1 MKIGDKIAYYRTAL
15 GMSQEEL
22 ADTLGVSRQAVSK
35 WEVGQTEP
43 RLDKLPQ
50 LCELFR
56 ISTDDLIREDAEPR
70 VRGSI
75 PAIGTELKAGKY
87 FGTDGFRGEAN
98 GELTAEHAFRIG
110 RFLGWYFSSPVS
122 GCRDR
127 NYRPR
132 ITIGKDTRLS
142 SYMLEY
148 AIAAGITSSGADAYM
163 LHVTTTPS
171 VSYVTRQDN
180 FDCGVMI
187 SASHNAYTDNG
198 IKLINKYGEK
208 MDDATL
214 ALIEAYIDGDISAL
228 GLEEDDIPLAHRER
242 VGAIIDYS
250 AGRNRYIGYLI
261 SIAAHS
267 FRDVKIG
274 LDCANG
280 ASWRIAP
287 AVFEALG
294 AQIRVINGQPDGRN
308 INRGAG
314 STHVEELCRYVREN
328 HLDVGFAFD
337 GDADRCI
344 AVDENGRA
352 VDGDRI
358 MYILANRLKRH
369 GALEKNTVV
378 TTVMSNAG
386 LYRALREAGIDTVQT
401 TVGDRYVYEEMLRCG
416 YSLGGEQSGHIII
429 HKYAT
434 TGDGILT
441 AIMIMEEILER
452 KTTLGKLA
460 SAVTIYPQILKNIK
474 VTDKA
479 AVMNDEDILAAVK
492 DITERFGDTG
502 RVLLRKSGTEPLI
515 RVMAEGENHEMC
527 ESVVEDLLALIRERA
542 TRANK
547 AIYATA

>member
-1 MKIGDKIAYYRTAL
+1 MKIGEKIAYYRSSL

-43 RLDKLPQ
+43 RIDKIPQ

-56 ISTDDLIREDAEPR
+56 VSTDDLIREDAP
-70 VRGSI
+70 VRTRDAA
-75 PAIGTELKAGKY
+75 PAVAHELKSGKY

-98 GELTAEHAFRIG
+98 GELTAEHAFRVG
-110 RFLGWYFSSPVS
+110 RFLGWYYSDPIS

-127 NYRPR
+127 NYKPR
-132 ITIGKDTRLS
+132 IVIGKDTRLS

-148 AIAAGITSSGADAYM
+148 AIAAGLTSSGADAYM

-171 VSYVTRQDN
+171 VSYVTRQDI
-180 FDCGVMI
+180 FDCGIMI
-187 SASHNAYTDNG
+187 SASHNTYTDNG

-208 MDDATL
+208 MDDSTL
-214 ALIEAYIDGDISAL
+214 ALIEAYIDGNMEPL
-228 GLEEDDIPLAHRER
+228 GLEGDDIPLAHQER
-242 VGAIIDYS
+242 VGAIIDYA
-250 AGRNRYIGYLI
+250 AGRNRYVGYLI
-261 SIAAHS
+261 SVAAHS
-267 FRDVKIG
+267 FRDVKVG

-280 ASWRIAP
+280 ASWQIAP
-287 AVFEALG
+287 SVFEALG
-294 AQIRVINGQPDGRN
+294 AQIRVINGQPDGKN

-314 STHVEELCRYVREN
+314 STHVEQLCRYVKEN

-344 AVDENGRA
+344 AVDENGHA
-352 VDGDRI
+352 VDGDVI
-358 MYILANRLKRH
+358 MYILGCQLKRR
-369 GALEKNTVV
+369 GALENNTVV

-401 TVGDRYVYEEMLRCG
+401 TVGDRYVYEEMLRHG

-441 AIMIMEEILER
+441 AIMLMEEILER

-460 SAVTIYPQILKNIK
+460 SAVTIFPQVLKNIR

-479 AVMNDEDILAAVK
+479 AVMEDA
-492 DITERFGDTG
+492 DINAKVAEITARFGDSG

-515 RVMAEGENHEMC
+515 RVMAEGENTELC
-527 ESVVEDLLALIRERA
+527 TAAVEELLALIREKGYEA
-542 TRANK
+542 K
-547 AIYATA
+547 Q